1 MSLSL
6 AEWAALSCALIWAT
20 NGLLLRTQSE
30 HVTPG
35 AMNAIRCAV
44 AGAAFWLA
52 LPFDSVPLVGLLEVT
67 AAEWI
72 MMLAALSLGV
82 ALGDTLY
89 LIAMKE
95 IGVSRTLALT
105 GTFPLTTLLWQTLLL
120 DAPFNPTLLLGSALV
135 VSGLFFL
142 SRSGAAD
149 ERPVRLQWG
158 IALSL
163 VAALCWGFSATLL
176 KPATVH
182 MLSLIHI

>member
-30 HVTPG
+30 YVTPG

-89 LIAMKE
+89 LIAVKE
-95 IGVSRTLALT
+95 IAVSRTLALT
-105 GTFPLTTLLWQTLLL
+105 GTFPLTTLL
-120 DAPFNPTLLLGSALV
+120 
-135 VSGLFFL
+135 
-142 SRSGAAD
+142 
-149 ERPVRLQWG
+149 
-158 IALSL
+158 
-163 VAALCWGFSATLL
+163 
-176 KPATVH
+176 
-182 MLSLIHI
+182 